1 MGTCCSSRTDM
12 SGKDK
17 TNKKGSS
24 LEGGKTADGVKFN
37 SAMDKV
43 RSTITNVLKDCKS
56 LLLRLKPVN

>member
-1 MGTCCSSRTDM
+1 M

-56 LLLRLKPVN
+56 LLLRLKRVN